1 MLRYNQRE
9 GNGTVKERRFKMR
22 DWYEMSVE
30 EQDFA
35 MEQFNTVGYD
45 DEDEDE
51 SFWAMVADENWKRF
65 EGCFD

>member
-1 MLRYNQRE
+1 
-9 GNGTVKERRFKMR
+9 MR